1 MSDFLS
7 GMAASSDA
15 RWRAA
20 EVLEP
25 LDVLRARALQTPRP
39 PRLKLDG
46 RFDLLAEVKL
56 VAPSAGRLAAPVGD
70 RAAFVVGQACRYQ
83 AAGACA
89 ISVLT
94 EPDRFDGRLSDLAAV
109 AAAVD
114 VPAMRKDF
122 LVAPY
127 QIWEAR
133 AAGAGGVLLIVR
145 MLSPDALSALVDAA
159 IEADLFVLLEA
170 FDREDL
176 ERCAGFVARWPAD
189 GPPLMVGVNTR
200 DLATLQVAE
209 GRLEALAGA
218 LPAGV
223 PGVAESGLRVP
234 ADAARARA
242 LGYTVALI
250 GSALMAS
257 SDPEALGRAL
267 LDAGRA

>member
-1 MSDFLS
+1 MSDFLAV
-7 GMAASSDA
+7 MAASSDA
-15 RWRAA
+15 RWREA
-20 EVLEP
+20 EAMESIDALK
-25 LDVLRARALQTPRP
+25 ARALRTPNP
-39 PRLKLDG
+39 PRLTLDG

-56 VAPSAGRLAAPVGD
+56 VAPSAGRLATPVGD
-70 RAAFVVGQACRYQ
+70 RAGFVVAQALRYQ

-109 AAAVD
+109 VAALS

-145 MLSPDALSALVDAA
+145 MLSPDALKALVDAA
-159 IEADLFVLLEA
+159 IEAGLFVLLEA
-170 FDREDL
+170 FDEEDL
-176 ERCAGFVARWPAD
+176 ARSAEFVAAWPA
-189 GPPLMVGVNTR
+189 GAQPLMVGVNTR
-200 DLATLQVAE
+200 DLSTLQVAE
-209 GRLEALAGA
+209 GRLESLAGV

-257 SDPEALGRAL
+257 SDPESLGRAML
-267 LDAGRA
+267 AAGRA